1 MEDSRQDLQELIVL
15 KSKLETALEKDDKEE
30 IRRTYD
36 EFRSL
41 YKKLTGKEF
50 EDGIEPEKLAQIEAV
65 ITGVMPD
72 KNINTDER
80 YEVLDL

>member
-1 MEDSRQDLQELIVL
+1 MEDSKQDLQELIVL

-30 IRRTYD
+30 IRKTYD

-50 EDGIEPEKLAQIEAV
+50 EAGLDPERLAQIEAV
-65 ITGVMPD
+65 INGSVKTD
-72 KNINTDER
+72 KIIDDTENVIEI
-80 YEVLDL
+80 